1 MVSQAMALCLVM
13 NGRNTLAGA
22 TKTANAVWEGSLM
35 DGKGSIT
42 SVGSGAISNLGVTWK
57 ARTETEEYT
66 SPEEL
71 IAAANASCF
80 AMALSH
86 ALSQA
91 GNTAE
96 RLEVTAKCT
105 FSLDNGPKITT
116 MDLHVRG
123 TVPGMD
129 ADAFQQAAEQAGQ
142 NCPVSQALKGNVTHN
157 ISAELAS

>member
-1 MVSQAMALCLVM
+1 M
-13 NGRNTLAGA
+13 AGA
-22 TKTANAVWEGSLM
+22 TKTANVTWNGSLM
-35 DGKGSIT
+35 DGKGTID

-57 ARTETEEYT
+57 NRTESEEGT

-71 IAAANASCF
+71 IAAANAACF

-86 ALSQA
+86 GLAQA

-96 RLEVTAKCT
+96 KLEVTAKCT

-123 TVPGMD
+123 SVPGMD
-129 ADAFQQAAEQAGQ
+129 ADAFKQAAAGAGE
-142 NCPVSQALKGNVTHN
+142 NCPVSTALKGNVTFN
-157 ISAELAS
+157 VTAELA

>member
-1 MVSQAMALCLVM
+1 M
-13 NGRNTLAGA
+13 AGA

-35 DGKGSIT
+35 EGKGSIT

-57 ARTETEEYT
+57 SRTETEDLT

-80 AMALSH
+80 AMALS
-86 ALSQA
+86 AGLSREGQ
-91 GNTAE
+91 TVD

-129 ADAFQQAAEQAGQ
+129 ADAFRQAAEQAGQ

-157 ISAELAS
+157 ITAELAA

>member
-1 MVSQAMALCLVM
+1 M
-13 NGRNTLAGA
+13 AGA
-22 TKTANAVWEGSLM
+22 TKTANVTWNGDLM
-35 DGKGSIT
+35 SGRGTIN

-57 ARTETEEYT
+57 NRTESDEGT

-86 ALSQA
+86 ALAQA
-91 GNTAE
+91 GNAAE
-96 RLEVTAKCT
+96 KLDVTAKCT

-129 ADAFQQAAEQAGQ
+129 ADAFKQAAAGAGE
-142 NCPVSQALKGNVTHN
+142 NCPVSTALKGNVTFN
-157 ISAELAS
+157 VTAELV

>member
-1 MVSQAMALCLVM
+1 M
-13 NGRNTLAGA
+13 AGA
-22 TKTANAVWEGSLM
+22 TKTANVTWNGNLM
-35 DGKGSIT
+35 DGKGTIT

-57 ARTETEEYT
+57 YRTETEEGT

-86 ALSQA
+86 GLAQG
-91 GNTAE
+91 GNAPE
-96 RLEVTAKCT
+96 KLEVTAKCT

-129 ADAFQQAAEQAGQ
+129 AAGFKQAAEGAGE
-142 NCPVSQALKGNVTHN
+142 NCPVSTALKGNVTFN
-157 ISAELAS
+157 VTAELA